1 MSLSNV
7 WSKLYLGVMRLSA
20 HRHAERWLFA
30 VSFAESSFF
39 PIPPD
44 LMLAPMTLARAERW
58 WKLAL
63 LTTLGSVLGGIAGW
77 LLGYYLIEAALPL
90 IERAGYLALYHQAQD
105 WFARYGMLAVFIAGF
120 TPIPYKMFTLAAG
133 ASAMPMLPFVAAS
146 CVGRGARF
154 FLVAGLIRVLGPR
167 IEPQLRRWVDGLGWA
182 TLVAALVG
190 ILIWQLN

>member
-1 MSLSNV
+1 MRLSGL
-7 WSKLYLGVMRLSA
+7 WSRLYLAVLRLSA

-44 LMLAPMTLARAERW
+44 LMLAPMTLARIERW

-63 LTTLGSVLGGIAGW
+63 LTTLGSVLGGVAGW
-77 LLGYYLIEAALPL
+77 FLGYGLIDSALPL
-90 IERAGYLALYHQAQD
+90 IEHAGYLAHYQQAQE

-133 ASAMPMLPFVAAS
+133 ASAMPLLPFVAAS
-146 CVGRGARF
+146 CIGRGARF
-154 FLVAGLIRVLGPR
+154 MLVAGLIRVVGPR

-182 TLVAALVG
+182 TLAAAVVG
-190 ILIWQLN
+190 ILVWQLK